1 MDIIHLNPETLH
13 RNPAFSQGVLAVNPG
28 KLLVIGG
35 QNGVDASGQLV
46 SDDFGAQ
53 TEQALRNL
61 LEVLKAAGAAQE
73 NVIKLTIFMA
83 AGQSIQAGFQA
94 SRIVWGNHATAISV
108 LIVAGLGRPGA
119 LVEIEALAALP

>member
-61 LEVLKAAGAAQE
+61 LDVLKAAGAAQE

-94 SRIVWGNHATAISV
+94 SRNVWGNHATAISV

>member
-61 LEVLKAAGAAQE
+61 LEVLKAAGATQE
-73 NVIKLTIFMA
+73 NVIKLTIFVA

-94 SRIVWGNHATAISV
+94 SRNVWGNHATALSV
-108 LIVAGLGRPGA
+108 LIVAALARPGA

>member
-61 LEVLKAAGAAQE
+61 LDVLKAAGATQE